1 MKIGVPDPQGTEFIC
16 RLKSNNSDP
25 DPSIKLKKK
34 KKAPVR
40 VLQVVHGSIFE
51 EEKNCN

>member
-34 KKAPVR
+34 KGTGTGTSSSAWKY
-40 VLQVVHGSIFE
+40 F
-51 EEKNCN
+51 